1 MILNQKISKYSDDL
15 YIDLLDHLFI
25 HIVKWVDSNE
35 EIKLLYDFQ
44 EIRLLFFYFI
54 LNKKHNNDNY
64 DLKYDLKYS
73 DDLTNI
79 FITMKNIS
87 NSYCTNILERKTSYD
102 LLEFCMNISYI
113 EEIYHDNEENYHENE
128 LNENYNFKKI
138 KYCFYIYIY
147 RI

>member
-1 MILNQKISKYSDDL
+1 MILYQKISKYSDDL

-113 EEIYHDNEENYHENE
+113 EEIYHGHWVGRTFVNG
-128 LNENYNFKKI
+128 LNAFPQEIGRHNSA
-138 KYCFYIYIY
+138 
-147 RI
+147 

>member
-1 MILNQKISKYSDDL
+1 MILYQKISKYSDDL

-128 LNENYNFKKI
+128 LNENYNF
-138 KYCFYIYIY
+138 
-147 RI
+147 

>member
-1 MILNQKISKYSDDL
+1 MILYQKISKYSDDL

-25 HIVKWVDSNE
+25 HIVKWVNSNE

-128 LNENYNFKKI
+128 LNENYNF
-138 KYCFYIYIY
+138 
-147 RI
+147 

>member
-1 MILNQKISKYSDDL
+1 MILYQKISKYSDDL

-87 NSYCTNILERKTSYD
+87 NSYCTKILERKTSYD

-128 LNENYNFKKI
+128 LNENYNF
-138 KYCFYIYIY
+138 
-147 RI
+147 